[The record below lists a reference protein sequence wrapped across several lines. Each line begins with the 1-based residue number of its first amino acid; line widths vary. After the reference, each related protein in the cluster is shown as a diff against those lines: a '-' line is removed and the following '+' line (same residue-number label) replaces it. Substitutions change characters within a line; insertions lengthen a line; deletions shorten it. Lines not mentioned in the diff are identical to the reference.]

1 MEFALTEEQ
10 RLLQESV
17 GRWVEDAVP
26 RERLQALGDAGERAD
41 PSLLRGLA
49 ELGAFGVLV
58 PEEHGGAG
66 LGLLE
71 AMLVQ
76 ETLGRG
82 AVPAPFTATAVLAPL
97 ALADAPSALAERWLP
112 RIAAGEA
119 RIAAGL
125 SELAGVRPGTG
136 LVLDHDTVSGTT
148 RFMLDATAGTEA
160 FVLAVGG
167 TDLVWVEADALASPP
182 VPLATIDRTRA
193 VVELTLERT
202 PCTPLA
208 EEGTAAPRLEQL
220 LAAGRVLLAA
230 DAFGAATTMLG
241 RAVAYSLERRQ
252 FDRVIGSFQSVKHLC
267 AEMAAEL
274 EPCRSLLW
282 YAAHVADADPDEF
295 ALMACHAKA
304 HVGEVTQFVAR
315 TATEVHGGIGF
326 THELGLHWFFKRI
339 GLDRELLGNPNRARQ
354 DAARLQGW
362 AA

>member
-1 MEFALTEEQ
+1 
-10 RLLQESV
+10 
-17 GRWVEDAVP
+17 
-26 RERLQALGDAGERAD
+26 
-41 PSLLRGLA
+41 
-49 ELGAFGVLV
+49 
-58 PEEHGGAG
+58 
-66 LGLLE
+66 
-71 AMLVQ
+71 
-76 ETLGRG
+76 
-82 AVPAPFTATAVLAPL
+82 
-97 ALADAPSALAERWLP
+97 
-112 RIAAGEA
+112 
-119 RIAAGL
+119 
-125 SELAGVRPGTG
+125 
-136 LVLDHDTVSGTT
+136 
-148 RFMLDATAGTEA
+148 
-160 FVLAVGG
+160 
-167 TDLVWVEADALASPP
+167 
-182 VPLATIDRTRA
+182 

-230 DAFGAATTMLG
+230 DAFGAATTMLE

-339 GLDRELLGNPNRARQ
+339 GLDRELLGNPDRARQ